1 MAANEIV
8 FSVKVQKDG
17 NLKVIAK
24 DAEAA
29 AGGTEKL
36 GKETDNLSKK
46 RRSYQKVEKGVG
58 QAGLSTAKGFSK
70 QAGAISGGLVP
81 AYAILAA
88 NIFAITAAFNA
99 LKEAA
104 QVEALKEGFATLGN
118 VVGRTSSLMAEELI
132 RITDGA
138 ISMDSALRSAAAGF
152 SAGFSLDEMSKLA
165 DIAKGAS
172 IALGRDL
179 SDALDRLIRGTAKLE
194 PEILDEL
201 GLFIRLDDAAAK
213 YAQTLNKSVGSLTQA
228 ERRQAFLNEALEQG
242 ERKFSAVSNVK
253 TNPFDKLAA
262 AASNLAKGLLSIINV
277 AIVPFIN
284 LLSNN
289 MVILVGVFVLF
300 ANSVASTMLPALY
313 GLGAAQRER
322 GDDALET
329 AGKISKAQNKEVKAI
344 EKLARVQQT
353 AMSKKSKFA
362 NLQGNLGTK
371 NEKEGDL
378 AEMIKSL
385 DKSSKARE
393 TFMNKNKN
401 KITAVREQE
410 KAEIDALIAKLRE
423 LENARAGKGQ
433 GAAELKLQ
441 QGFAGVQDKLADNME
456 GINKAGALG
465 GFGLAFQG
473 TKEYSK
479 DMKELNK
486 GVSKAKGIF
495 SFLPNI
501 LGGVGKALGTA
512 GVAAR
517 LFGVA
522 LINAIPVIGQLL
534 FVGGLLI
541 QLLVK
546 WLGKTTEI
554 SAAQDRLNK
563 VTEGMAEKFE
573 QLNKSQKKSI
583 ARAELMTS
591 AFDKNVEAGFRLMSE
606 MKVLE
611 GVVAEVQESFMGLT
625 QELGKGGIT
634 AADKLK
640 RRWDQFFT
648 FWKNGWK
655 KAGSMAMRA
664 VDFIGEIT
672 PDLGFMDWL
681 LGSDADVASDMLT
694 SGFVDPLKEMIEQG
708 KNQDQI
714 EKLFASMGIDSKEAG
729 AVEAV
734 AASLKKQAQEM
745 VANGK
750 ATNVNTAYAGL
761 LNAKLKTLKTSTDE
775 LVTATTGAA
784 TAFDESSQSIR
795 AFFSKAIGKDTF
807 MTMAK
812 DAQTLSKALASVA
825 TTGDDAQILLDNIKK
840 TEGGWLRQFFGT
852 KEEFEAAGIDEIAP
866 LLKEIEERSMKIS
879 EQQKNAALHTK
890 NFAAQIKFATAEV
903 ANLKQ
908 AYKFNDLIKAQ
919 NVFGRS
925 LDGVAV
931 TTKRINAM
939 KDRELELQ
947 NKIFKS
953 KQRQITMEMDFKINE
968 TEFLQMALDSD
979 SERYKLLDDQLE
991 LLRLIKGER
1000 LDTLDVEN
1008 DISEQ
1013 VIKQNSVAS
1022 LLKNA
1027 TIGKMSGTMGEKLGG
1042 MRRLGSAK
1050 DAIRGSKDQ
1059 IIASGRDEFLAANT
1073 LPSTPAAGSGQK
1085 LNGQHNVENGGGS
1098 QVNVTALNAAGEA
1111 AFDSAMY
1118 QAGLVDLQN
1127 QVMLTDGM
1135 LKTMQESLANFGP
1148 DGELIIA
1155 FSTGINTATTGFI
1168 QMASSIDA
1176 NSSAMESGAAM
1187 AAGVASAISAT
1198 ASIMTAASN
1207 ARIAG
1212 IENEIKAE
1220 QKRDGKSKQSLA
1232 KIKALE
1238 AKKDAM
1244 ARKAFETNK
1253 KLMMA
1258 QTIANT
1264 AAAVMGILAMEGSRV
1279 GALAIPMA
1287 IAVGAM
1293 GAAQLAIIAGTSYQ
1307 GGGSGGGAVT
1317 GPSQISIGKR
1327 KEGTDISKSKSAG
1340 GELSYFRGE
1349 SGTGGPENFQRAF
1362 YGKKNRAAGGNTGY
1376 VVGEQGPELFMPDR
1390 PGTIVPSDDVAQ
1402 MGGGSNVTFNISTVD
1417 ATGVED
1423 LLVEQQGNIIGMLRQ
1438 AANSYGQG
1446 FLEDIDETTYTSPQ
1460 ARRA

>member
-1 MAANEIV
+1 MATNEIV

-36 GKETDNLSKK
+36 GKQTDSLSKK
-46 RRSYQKVEKGVG
+46 RSNYQKVEKGVG

-88 NIFAITAAFNA
+88 NIFAITAAFGA

-104 QVEALKEGFATLGN
+104 QVKALEEGFSTLGN

-132 RITDGA
+132 KITDGA
-138 ISMDSALRSAAAGF
+138 IAMDAALRSAAAGF
-152 SAGFSLDEMSKLA
+152 SAGFSLDEMKGLA
-165 DIAKGAS
+165 EIAKGAS

-242 ERKFSAVSNVK
+242 ERKFSAVADVE

-262 AASNLAKGLLSIINV
+262 AANNLAKGLLSILNV

-284 LLSNN
+284 ILSNN
-289 MVILVGVFVLF
+289 MMALVGVFVLF

-313 GLGAAQRER
+313 GLGQAQRER
-322 GDDALET
+322 GDEALET
-329 AGKISKAQNKEVKAI
+329 ASKISKAKTREVKDI

-353 AMSKKSKFA
+353 AMGKRSKFA
-362 NLQGNLGTK
+362 TLQGNLGTK
-371 NEKEGDL
+371 KEKEGDL
-378 AEMIKSL
+378 QEMIKSL
-385 DKSSKARE
+385 DKSSKARQ
-393 TFMNKNKN
+393 TFMDKNAT
-401 KITAVREQE
+401 KITAARTQE
-410 KAEIDALIAKLRE
+410 KAEIDELILKLKQ
-423 LENARAGKGQ
+423 LEQARAGKGQ

-441 QGFAGVQDKLADNME
+441 KGLAGVQSNLADNME
-456 GINKAGALG
+456 GISKAGAFG
-465 GFGLAFQG
+465 GFGLAFKG

-486 GVSKAKGIF
+486 GVSKAKGTF
-495 SFLPNI
+495 SFLPKL
-501 LGGVGKALGTA
+501 LGRVGSALGTA

-534 FVGGLLI
+534 FFGGLLI

-554 SAAQDRLNK
+554 SEAQNRLNK
-563 VTEGMAEKFE
+563 VTESMSEKFE

-611 GVVAEVQESFMGLT
+611 GIVDEVQESFMGLT
-625 QELGKGGIT
+625 KELDKGGIT
-634 AADKLK
+634 TADKLT
-640 RRWDQFFT
+640 RRWTQFFT
-648 FWKNGWK
+648 FWKNQWK
-655 KAGSMAMRA
+655 RAGALAMSA
-664 VDFIGEIT
+664 LEFIGEIT

-694 SGFVDPLKEMIEQG
+694 SGFVEPLKEMIEQG
-708 KNQDQI
+708 KNSDQI
-714 EKLFASMGIDSKEAG
+714 AKLFDSMGIDSSKAG

-734 AASLKKQAQEM
+734 AASLKKQAEEM
-745 VANGK
+745 VASGK
-750 ATNVNTAYAGL
+750 ATNVNTTFASL

-775 LVTATTGAA
+775 LVAATTGAA

-795 AFFSKAIGKDTF
+795 AFFSKAVGKDTF
-807 MTMAK
+807 MTMAN
-812 DAQTLSKALASVA
+812 DARALSKALAA
-825 TTGDDAQILLDNIKK
+825 IGTTGEDAQILLDNIKK
-840 TEGGWLRQFFGT
+840 TEGGWLRSFFGT
-852 KEEFEAAGIDEIAP
+852 KEEFEAAGIDQIAP
-866 LLKEIEERSMKIS
+866 ILKEIEERSMKIS

-903 ANLKQ
+903 SQLKQ

-939 KDRELELQ
+939 KERELELQ

-968 TEFLQMALDSD
+968 TELLRMNLDSED
-979 SERYKLLDDQLE
+979 ERFKLLTSQLE
-991 LLRLIKGER
+991 LLRSIKMER
-1000 LDTLDVEN
+1000 LDTLEVEN
-1008 DISEQ
+1008 DISNQ

-1027 TIGKMSGTMGEKLGG
+1027 TIGKMSGTMGSKLGG

-1050 DAIRGSKDQ
+1050 DAIRASKDQ
-1059 IIASGRDEFLAANT
+1059 IVQSARDEYLAGNT
-1073 LPSTPAAGSGQK
+1073 LPSSATSGP
-1085 LNGQHNVENGGGS
+1085 GQHLRGHSVNDGGGT
-1098 QVNVTALNAAGEA
+1098 QVNVSALNAAGEA
-1111 AFDSAMY
+1111 GFDSAMY

-1127 QVMLTDGM
+1127 QVTLTDAV
-1135 LKTMQESLANFGP
+1135 LKTMQESLKNFGP

-1155 FSTGINTATTGFI
+1155 FSTGINTASTGFI
-1168 QMASSIDA
+1168 QMASAIDA
-1176 NSSAMESGAAM
+1176 NSTAMETGAAV
-1187 AAGVASAISAT
+1187 AAGIASAISAT

-1212 IENEIKAE
+1212 IDKEIAAE
-1220 QKRDGKSKQSLA
+1220 EKRDGKSKGSLA

-1238 AKKDAM
+1238 AKKEAM
-1244 ARKAFETNK
+1244 ARKAFESNK
-1253 KLMMA
+1253 KMMMA

-1264 AAAVMGILAMEGSRV
+1264 AAAVMGILAVDGSKI
-1279 GALAIPMA
+1279 GAFAIPMA

-1307 GGGSGGGAVT
+1307 GGGGSAGAVT
-1317 GPSQISIGKR
+1317 GPSQISVGKR
-1327 KEGTDISKSKSAG
+1327 RDSVDVAKSKSAG
-1340 GELSYFRGE
+1340 GELSYMRGD
-1349 SGTGGPENFQRAF
+1349 SGTGGPENFRRAF
-1362 YGKKNRAAGGNTGY
+1362 YGKKHRAAGGNTGY
-1376 VVGEQGPELFMPDR
+1376 VIGEQGPELFMPDR
-1390 PGTIVPSDDVAQ
+1390 PGTIVPADDAAQ
-1402 MGGGSNVTFNISTVD
+1402 MGGGGAVTFNINTVD
-1417 ATGVED
+1417 ASGVED

-1438 AANSYGQG
+1438 AANSYGQD
-1446 FLEDIDETTYTSPQ
+1446 FMEDIDESTYTSPQ